1 MIAVADTNVIVSA
14 LIKPFSD
21 SSQILNLILSGKLK
35 LAYDTRIITEYE
47 EVLKRDKFGFDSKH
61 IDSIIIQIKEEG
73 VPASPLPINEILP
86 DKDDLPFLEVAIS
99 GSADFIVT
107 GNKKHF
113 PKTQYMN
120 IKVVSPAEFLEEY
133 KKEIIK

>member
-1 MIAVADTNVIVSA
+1 VIIVADTNVIVSA

-21 SSQILNLILSGKLK
+21 SAQILNLILSGKLR

-47 EVLKRDKFGFDSKH
+47 EVLKRDKFGFDFKH

-73 VPASPLPINEILP
+73 VPVSPLPLKDNLP
-86 DKDDLPFLEVAIS
+86 DKDDLPFLEAAVS
-99 GSADFIVT
+99 GSADFIIT

-113 PKTQYMN
+113 PAVNYKN
-120 IKVVSPAEFLEEY
+120 IRIVSPAEFLEAY
-133 KKEIIK
+133 RKRNY

>member
-1 MIAVADTNVIVSA
+1 VIIVTDTNVIVSA
-14 LIKPFSD
+14 IIKPFSD

-61 IDSIIIQIKEEG
+61 IDSILIQIKEEG
-73 VPASPLPINEILP
+73 VPVSPLPVNEILP
-86 DKDDLPFLEVAIS
+86 DEDDLPFLEAAIS
-99 GSADFIVT
+99 ANAGFIVT

-113 PKTQYMN
+113 PEENYKN
-120 IKVVSPAEFLEEY
+120 VKVVSPAEFIEEY
-133 KKEIIK
+133 RKRNY